1 MTKQKL
7 ELTSLCR
14 EKRPKRAKAHPRQN
28 NSETWKPPTRSCVAS
43 RQYAIEDERNARN
56 NQLEE
61 KLQQGRKSKPCSLLE
76 GGLCDGRTRP

>member
-28 NSETWKPPTRSCVAS
+28 NSETWKPPTRSYGAS
-43 RQYAIEDERNARN
+43 RQDAIEDERNARN

-61 KLQQGRKSKPCSLLE
+61 KLQLGVQEQTLFTVGCE
-76 GGLCDGRTRP
+76 FV